1 MSDLAAPRPG
11 YFAVLALPR
20 AYTTLL
26 YLLLSLPLG
35 IFAFTFAVT
44 GLSLSLG
51 LAVLIVGI
59 PFVLGFLA
67 LTRVLAV
74 AESTLLRSLVDPGAP
89 ATPALLPE
97 GGDWSDRVRSLITDR
112 RTWTSLAY
120 FLLLLPLGVAYSVLV
135 VTSLALTLGLLAA
148 PFLGLFQGLPE
159 VSIPGFVWASSHPMA
174 ILLVCGLVGAL
185 LLPLT
190 LHLGVALGR
199 FQGWLARQL
208 LVRV

>member
-1 MSDLAAPRPG
+1 M
-11 YFAVLALPR
+11 
-20 AYTTLL
+20 
-26 YLLLSLPLG
+26 
-35 IFAFTFAVT
+35 
-44 GLSLSLG
+44 
-51 LAVLIVGI
+51 GI

-74 AESTLLRSLVDPGAP
+74 AESSLLRSLVDPSAP

-97 GGDWSDRVRSLITDR
+97 GQDWSDRVRGLITDR

-120 FLLLLPLGVAYSVLV
+120 FLLLLPLGVAYSVLM
-135 VTSLALTLGLLAA
+135 VTSLGLGLGLLAA
-148 PFLGLFQGLPE
+148 PFLPLFLGLPE
-159 VSIPGFVWASSHPMA
+159 VSIPGLAWATAHPMP
-174 ILLVCGLVGAL
+174 ILVACGVAGAL
-185 LLPLT
+185 LLPLI

>member
-74 AESTLLRSLVDPGAP
+74 AESSLLRSLVDPSAP

-97 GGDWSDRVRSLITDR
+97 GQDWSDRVRALITDR

-120 FLLLLPLGVAYSVLV
+120 FLLLLPLGLAYSVLML
-135 VTSLALTLGLLAA
+135 TALALPLGLLAA
-148 PFLGLFQGLPE
+148 PLLGLFQGLPE
-159 VSIPGFVWASSHPMA
+159 VSIPGVAWASSHPMA
-174 ILLVCGLVGAL
+174 LLVACALAGAL

-199 FQGWLARQL
+199 FQGWLAQQL

>member
-1 MSDLAAPRPG
+1 MSDLAIPRPG
-11 YFAVLALPR
+11 FFAVLALPR

-59 PFVLGFLA
+59 PFALGFLA

-97 GGDWSDRVRSLITDR
+97 GEDWSDRVRSLITDR

-120 FLLLLPLGVAYSVLV
+120 FLLLLPLGVAYSVLMV
-135 VTSLALTLGLLAA
+135 VALAMTLGLLTA

-174 ILLVCGLVGAL
+174 ILVAFGLVGAL

-208 LVRV
+208 LVRA